1 MLKNKIRIMVIDDS
15 AFFRQAMRTHLG
27 QDPDLEV
34 VGEAPDADAAIHVI
48 ERTNPDV
55 ITLDVEMP
63 GMNGIDFLKKVM
75 PQFDIPVV
83 VVSSANNIVFDA
95 LSAGAVDF
103 VAKPDAKMGMG
114 YGIFINDL
122 KIKIKISS
130 TANRRAGRAAAR
142 MNAGGSNKAADVGT
156 PGTNR
161 SNMVSAASS
170 ASGSAVKVIAMG
182 ASTGG
187 TEALYEIIKAL
198 PVDMPGIV
206 VVQHM
211 PPVFTQMYA
220 QRLNQ
225 SCALEVKEAE
235 DHDKVIPGRVIIA
248 AGDFHMRLM
257 KSTDGSFYIRSQKG
271 ERVSG
276 HCPSVDVLFD
286 SVAASAGRSS
296 LGVILTGMGADG
308 AKGLLAMHQQG
319 AKTIGQNEQS
329 CVVYGMP
336 KVAYDLGA
344 VDKQLPI
351 SAIAEEIIKQTR
363 R

>member
-1 MLKNKIRIMVIDDS
+1 MLKNKIKVVVIDDS
-15 AFFRQAMRTHLG
+15 AFFRQAMKTHLG
-27 QDPDLEV
+27 QDAALEV
-34 VGEAPDADAAIHVI
+34 VGEAPDADSAIHVI
-48 ERTNPDV
+48 ERTDPDV

-63 GMNGIDFLKKVM
+63 GMSGIEFLKKVM
-75 PQFDIPVV
+75 PRFDIPVV

-114 YGIFINDL
+114 YGVFINDL

-130 TANRRAGRAAAR
+130 TANR
-142 MNAGGSNKAADVGT
+142 KAAGKVST
-156 PGTNR
+156 INR
-161 SNMVSAASS
+161 TGVIGQKNISSQGSIASS
-170 ASGSAVKVIAMG
+170 ASANVIAMG

-225 SCALEVKEAE
+225 SCALEVKEAQ
-235 DHDKVIPGRVIIA
+235 DHDALIPSRVLIA
-248 AGDFHMRLM
+248 PGDFHMRLR
-257 KSTDGSFYIRSQKG
+257 KNGDSYYVSCQKG

-286 SVAASAGRSS
+286 SVAASAGKSS

-308 AKGLLAMHQQG
+308 AKGLLAMHQKG
-319 AKTIGQNEQS
+319 ARTIGQNEQS

-336 KVAYDLGA
+336 KVAYELGA
-344 VDKQLPI
+344 VDRQMPVA
-351 SAIAEEIIKQTR
+351 AIADALIKMTKK
-363 R
+363 

>member
-1 MLKNKIRIMVIDDS
+1 MLKNKIKVLVIDDS

-27 QDPDLEV
+27 QDPDLDV

-48 ERTNPDV
+48 ERTQPDV

-63 GMNGIDFLKKVM
+63 GMNGIEFLKRVM
-75 PQFDIPVV
+75 PKFDIPVV

-114 YGIFINDL
+114 YGVFINDL

-130 TANRRAGRAAAR
+130 TANRRAGRVVAKTASVTTSQPTR
-142 MNAGGSNKAADVGT
+142 TSSK
-156 PGTNR
+156 
-161 SNMVSAASS
+161 SVSDSEVS
-170 ASGSAVKVIAMG
+170 VIAMG

-198 PVDMPGIV
+198 PLEMPGIV

-235 DHDKVIPGRVIIA
+235 DHDKVLPGRVLIA
-248 AGDFHMRLM
+248 PGDYQMRLK
-257 KSTDGSFYIRSQKG
+257 KSNDGGFYVRCEKG

-286 SVAASAGRSS
+286 SVAANVGRSAV
-296 LGVILTGMGADG
+296 GVILTGMGSDG

-336 KVAYDLGA
+336 KVAFELGA
-344 VDKQLPI
+344 VDKQMPVA
-351 SAIAEEIIKQTR
+351 AIADEIVRITR

>member
-1 MLKNKIRIMVIDDS
+1 MHKNKIRVMVIDDS
-15 AFFRQAMRTHLG
+15 TFFRQAMRIHIG
-27 QDPDLEV
+27 QDPDLEI
-34 VGEAPDADAAIHVI
+34 VGEAPDADVAVHVI
-48 ERTNPDV
+48 ERTRPDV

-63 GMNGIDFLKKVM
+63 GMNGIEFLKKVM
-75 PQFDIPVV
+75 PRFDIPVV

-103 VAKPDAKMGMG
+103 VAKPDAKRGMG
-114 YGIFINDL
+114 YGFFINDL

-130 TANRRAGRAAAR
+130 TANRRAGRALARAA
-142 MNAGGSNKAADVGT
+142 APKPAQAAD
-156 PGTNR
+156 
-161 SNMVSAASS
+161 SAAKRESN
-170 ASGSAVKVIAMG
+170 AVSLIAMG

-187 TEALYEIIKAL
+187 TEAIFEIIKDL
-198 PVDMPGIV
+198 PVEMPGIV

-220 QRLNQ
+220 QRLNK

-235 DHDKVIPGRVIIA
+235 DHDKVLPGRVLIA
-248 AGDFHMRLM
+248 PGDFQMRVIRG
-257 KSTDGSFYIRSQKG
+257 SDGSFYVRCEKG

-286 SVAASAGRSS
+286 SVAANAGRAAV
-296 LGVILTGMGADG
+296 GVILTGMGADG
-308 AKGLLAMHQQG
+308 AKGLLAMHQRG
-319 AKTIGQNEQS
+319 AKTIGQSEQS

-336 KVAYDLGA
+336 KVAFELGA
-344 VDKQLPI
+344 VDKQMPVA
-351 SAIAEEIIKQTR
+351 AITEEIVRLIR

>member
-1 MLKNKIRIMVIDDS
+1 MLKNKIKVMVIDDS
-15 AFFRQAMRTHLG
+15 AFFRQAMRTHIG

-48 ERTNPDV
+48 ERTQPDV

-75 PQFDIPVV
+75 PRFDIPVV

-114 YGIFINDL
+114 YGVFINDL

-130 TANRRAGRAAAR
+130 TANRRAGRAVARAA
-142 MNAGGSNKAADVGT
+142 ASTPVQAAGAAAKGGSN
-156 PGTNR
+156 
-161 SNMVSAASS
+161 
-170 ASGSAVKVIAMG
+170 AVNLIAMG

-235 DHDKVIPGRVIIA
+235 DHDKVLPGRVLIA
-248 AGDFHMRLM
+248 PGDFQMRVLRN
-257 KSTDGSFYIRSQKG
+257 SDGSFYVRCEKG

-286 SVAASAGRSS
+286 SVAANVGRTAV
-296 LGVILTGMGADG
+296 GVILTGMGADG

-336 KVAYDLGA
+336 KVAFELGA
-344 VDKQLPI
+344 VDKQMPVA
-351 SAIAEEIIKQTR
+351 AIAEEIVRITR

>member
-1 MLKNKIRIMVIDDS
+1 MLKNKIKVLVIDDS
-15 AFFRQAMRTHLG
+15 AFFRQAMRTHIG

-48 ERTNPDV
+48 ERTQPDV

-75 PQFDIPVV
+75 PRFDIPVV

-114 YGIFINDL
+114 YGVFINDL

-130 TANRRAGRAAAR
+130 TANRRAGRAVIRAA
-142 MNAGGSNKAADVGT
+142 AATPSQAAAAAAKGGSKAV
-156 PGTNR
+156 
-161 SNMVSAASS
+161 NM
-170 ASGSAVKVIAMG
+170 IAMG

-198 PVDMPGIV
+198 PVEMPGIV

-235 DHDKVIPGRVIIA
+235 DHDVILPGRVLIA
-248 AGDFHMRLM
+248 PGDFQMRVLR
-257 KSTDGSFYIRSQKG
+257 SSDGNFYVRCEKG

-286 SVAASAGRSS
+286 SVAAIVGRTAV
-296 LGVILTGMGADG
+296 GVILTGMGADG
-308 AKGLLAMHQQG
+308 AKGLMAMHQKG

-336 KVAYDLGA
+336 KVAFELGA
-344 VDKQLPI
+344 VDKQMPVA
-351 SAIAEEIIKQTR
+351 AIAEELVRISR

>member
-1 MLKNKIRIMVIDDS
+1 MLKNKIKVMVIDDS
-15 AFFRQAMRTHLG
+15 AFFRQAMRTHIG

-48 ERTNPDV
+48 ERTQPDV

-63 GMNGIDFLKKVM
+63 GMSGIDFLKKVM
-75 PQFDIPVV
+75 PKFDIPVV

-114 YGIFINDL
+114 YGVFVNDL
-122 KIKIKISS
+122 KIKIKISA
-130 TANRRAGRAAAR
+130 TANRRAGRAVAKAA
-142 MNAGGSNKAADVGT
+142 ATAAPIQTASGTAAKGGSKAVDL
-156 PGTNR
+156 
-161 SNMVSAASS
+161 
-170 ASGSAVKVIAMG
+170 IAMG

-187 TEALYEIIKAL
+187 TEALYEIIKEL

-235 DHDKVIPGRVIIA
+235 DHDKVLPGRVLIA
-248 AGDFHMRLM
+248 PGDFQMRVK
-257 KSTDGSFYIRSQKG
+257 KSSDGSYYVRCEKG

-286 SVAASAGRSS
+286 SVAANAGRSAV
-296 LGVILTGMGADG
+296 GVILTGMGADG
-308 AKGLLAMHQQG
+308 ARGLLAMHQQG

-336 KVAYDLGA
+336 KVAYELGA
-344 VDKQLPI
+344 VDKQMPVA
-351 SAIAEEIIKQTR
+351 AIAEEIVRITGR
-363 R
+363 

>member
-1 MLKNKIRIMVIDDS
+1 MLKNKIKVMVIDDS
-15 AFFRQAMRTHLG
+15 AFFRQAMRTHIG

-34 VGEAPDADAAIHVI
+34 VGEAPDADAAVHVI
-48 ERTNPDV
+48 ERTQPDV

-63 GMNGIDFLKKVM
+63 GMNGIEFLKKVM
-75 PQFDIPVV
+75 PKFDIPVV

-114 YGIFINDL
+114 YGVFINDL

-130 TANRRAGRAAAR
+130 TANRRAGRAVARAAATTSVLP
-142 MNAGGSNKAADVGT
+142 AGSASKVGSN
-156 PGTNR
+156 
-161 SNMVSAASS
+161 
-170 ASGSAVKVIAMG
+170 AVNLIAMG

-235 DHDKVIPGRVIIA
+235 DHDKVVPGRVLIA
-248 AGDFHMRLM
+248 PGDFQMRVLR
-257 KSTDGSFYIRSQKG
+257 SSDGSFYVRCEKG

-286 SVAASAGRSS
+286 SVAANVGRTAV
-296 LGVILTGMGADG
+296 GVILTGMGADG

-336 KVAYDLGA
+336 KVAFELGA
-344 VDKQLPI
+344 VDKQMPVA
-351 SAIAEEIIKQTR
+351 AIAEEIVRITR

>member
-1 MLKNKIRIMVIDDS
+1 MLKNKIKVMVIDDS
-15 AFFRQAMRTHLG
+15 AFFRQAMRTHIG

-48 ERTNPDV
+48 ERTQPDV

-63 GMNGIDFLKKVM
+63 GMNGIEFLKKVM
-75 PQFDIPVV
+75 PRFDIPVV

-114 YGIFINDL
+114 YGVFINDL

-130 TANRRAGRAAAR
+130 TANRRAGRAVARAA
-142 MNAGGSNKAADVGT
+142 ATTPVQTAGSAAKGGSN
-156 PGTNR
+156 
-161 SNMVSAASS
+161 
-170 ASGSAVKVIAMG
+170 AVYLIAMG

-235 DHDKVIPGRVIIA
+235 DHDKVLPGRVLIA
-248 AGDFHMRLM
+248 PGDFQMRVM
-257 KSTDGSFYIRSQKG
+257 RSSDGSFYVRCEKG

-286 SVAASAGRSS
+286 SVAANVGRTAV
-296 LGVILTGMGADG
+296 GVILTGMGADG

-336 KVAYDLGA
+336 KVAFELGA
-344 VDKQLPI
+344 VDKQMPVA
-351 SAIAEEIIKQTR
+351 AIAEEIVRITR